1 LGTEL
6 ANWPMMSI
14 HKRLLLWLLVGL
26 LIISTL
32 AGIATYR
39 KMLEEI
45 NEMQNFELRQIAYAI
60 EYASRS
66 MSAGIKTLQNRTP
79 ENPEFLVQIWR
90 EGSRLQYSSHPSVA
104 LPLAGTEG
112 LSEIT
117 LGDEQWQVFKLIKG
131 ERIVQTAQSV
141 EDRQDTAGEMVMQ
154 MFAPFLLLIP
164 ALAWLAWLAVR
175 KGLAPLGQITADIR
189 LRDSSTMQPLDERNV
204 PEEIRPLITAL
215 NDLLERLDHSLNAQR
230 QFVAVAAHELRT
242 PLTALSLQ
250 AQLVQK
256 SKDESE
262 RSKSIR
268 DLRQG
273 ITRASHLVQ
282 QLLDLARQE
291 PDSPHSFSPLDLSEL
306 VRNKV
311 GEMAPLAA
319 DNNIDLGVAADH
331 AQWIN
336 GDADSLQL
344 LVGNLIDNAIRY
356 TPEGGQVDVS
366 VNNQDGMVVLTVADN
381 GAGIPVEDRTRIFE
395 RFYRPAGQS
404 TSGSGLGLA
413 IVRQVAGLHKA
424 DVQLEQPAS
433 GLGSVFHVTFY
444 VP

>member
-1 LGTEL
+1 
-6 ANWPMMSI
+6 MMSI

>member
-1 LGTEL
+1 MGTEL